1 MFRLTEEQNEIVT
14 LVRKYAK
21 AKIAPLAETIDREG
35 RFPRENI
42 EGLTEMGFMGLCIP
56 EEYGGI
62 GMDEITK
69 CMVIIELAKAC
80 ASTAVIVDVHY
91 LVSDIIM
98 HMANEEQKA
107 KYLPMAAEGK
117 LGAFCLT
124 EPGAGS
130 DAGGLRTKAVK
141 DGNDY
146 ILNGQKCFIT
156 NCGPNEGDFFVVIA
170 LTDTEKKTHGGMTA
184 FLIDRDNPGL
194 SIGKTENKMGI
205 KGSETSELW
214 LTDCRVPESAILGR
228 IGDGFKIAMIGLD
241 GGRIGIASQAVGIA
255 EGALAEAVKYAG
267 ERVQFGRPIGVNQG
281 LQWYIA
287 DMATRTEAAKMLVM
301 EAADLRERG
310 EDCTKV
316 AAMAKLF
323 AGEAACFVT
332 DLSLQIHGGY
342 GYMKDYAIERMYR
355 DARITRIYEG
365 TSEVQKMVIARSVIG
380 KL

>member
-1 MFRLTEEQNEIVT
+1 MFKLTEEQQDIYSLIHT
-14 LVRKYAK
+14 YAQEK
-21 AKIAPLAETIDREG
+21 VAPLAAEIDKEG
-35 RFPRENI
+35 RYPAENI
-42 EGLTEMGFMGLCIP
+42 AGLTEMGFMGLCIP

-62 GMDEITK
+62 GMDETTK
-69 CMVIIELAKAC
+69 CLVIIELAKAC

-98 HMANEEQKA
+98 TMGNEEQKQ
-107 KYLPMAAEGK
+107 KYLPLAVEGK

-130 DAGGLRTKAVK
+130 DAGGLRTKAVQ
-141 DGNDY
+141 DGDDY
-146 ILNGQKCFIT
+146 IINGQKCFIT
-156 NCGPNEGDFFVVIA
+156 NCGPNEGDYFVVIA
-170 LTDTEKKTHGGMTA
+170 LTDPAKKTHGGMTA
-184 FLIDRDNPGL
+184 FLVDRDNLGL
-194 SIGKTENKMGI
+194 SIGKTEEKMGI
-205 KGSETSELW
+205 KGSETSELI
-214 LTDCRVPESAILGR
+214 LTDCRVPSSAILGK
-228 IGDGFKIAMIGLD
+228 IGDGFKIAMMGLD

-255 EGALAEAVKYAG
+255 EGALDEAVKYAN
-267 ERVQFGRPIGVNQG
+267 EREQFGKPIGTKQG

-287 DMATRTEAAKMLVM
+287 EMATRTEAAKMLVF

-310 EDCTKV
+310 EDVTKV

-332 DLSLQIHGGY
+332 DLALQIHGGY

-365 TSEVQKMVIARSVIG
+365 TSEVQKMVIARSVM
-380 KL
+380 K

>member
-1 MFRLTEEQNEIVT
+1 MFKLTEEQQDIYSLIHE
-14 LVRKYAK
+14 YAQEK
-21 AKIAPLAETIDREG
+21 VAPLAEAIDKEG
-35 RFPRENI
+35 RFPAENI
-42 EGLTEMGFMGLCIP
+42 AGLTEMGFMGLCIP

-62 GMDEITK
+62 GMDETTK
-69 CMVIIELAKAC
+69 CLVIIELAKAC
-80 ASTAVIVDVHY
+80 ASTAVIADVHY

-98 HMANEEQKA
+98 TMGNEEQKQ
-107 KYLPMAAEGK
+107 KYLPMAVEGK

-141 DGNDY
+141 DGDDY

-156 NCGPNEGDFFVVIA
+156 NCGPNEGDYFVVIA
-170 LTDTEKKTHGGMTA
+170 LTDPEKKTHGGMTA
-184 FLIDRDNPGL
+184 FLVDRDNPGL
-194 SIGKTENKMGI
+194 SIGKTEEKMGI
-205 KGSETSELW
+205 KGSETSELI
-214 LTDCRVPESAILGR
+214 LTDCRVPSSAILGK

-255 EGALAEAVKYAG
+255 EGALAEAVKYANQR
-267 ERVQFGRPIGVNQG
+267 EQFGKPIGTKQG

-287 DMATRTEAAKMLVM
+287 EMATRTEAAKMLVF

-310 EDCTKV
+310 EDVTKV

-332 DLSLQIHGGY
+332 DLALQIHGGY
-342 GYMKDYAIERMYR
+342 GYMKDYPIERMYR

-365 TSEVQKMVIARSVIG
+365 TSEVQKMVIARCVM
-380 KL
+380 K

>member
-1 MFRLTEEQNEIVT
+1 MFKLTEEQQDIYNLIHT
-14 LVRKYAK
+14 YAQEK
-21 AKIAPLAETIDREG
+21 VAPLAAEIDKEG
-35 RFPRENI
+35 RYPAENI
-42 EGLTEMGFMGLCIP
+42 AGLTEMGFMGLCIP
-56 EEYGGI
+56 EAYGGI
-62 GMDEITK
+62 GMDETTK
-69 CMVIIELAKAC
+69 CLVIIELAKAC

-98 HMANEEQKA
+98 TMGSEEQKQ
-107 KYLPMAAEGK
+107 KYLPMAVEGK

-141 DGNDY
+141 DGDDY

-156 NCGPNEGDFFVVIA
+156 NCGPNEGDYFVVIA
-170 LTDTEKKTHGGMTA
+170 LTDPEKKTHGGMTA
-184 FLIDRDNPGL
+184 FLVDRDNPGL
-194 SIGKTENKMGI
+194 SIGKTEDKMGI
-205 KGSETSELW
+205 KGSETSELI
-214 LTDCRVPESAILGR
+214 LTDCRVPSSAILGK

-255 EGALAEAVKYAG
+255 EGALDEAVKYAS
-267 ERVQFGRPIGVNQG
+267 ERQQFGKPIAAKQG

-287 DMATRTEAAKMLVM
+287 EMATRTEAAKMLVF

-310 EDCTKV
+310 EDVTKV

-332 DLSLQIHGGY
+332 DLALQIHGGY
-342 GYMKDYAIERMYR
+342 GYMKDYAVERMYR

-365 TSEVQKMVIARSVIG
+365 TSEVQKMVIARSVM
-380 KL
+380 K

>member
-1 MFRLTEEQNEIVT
+1 MFKLTEEQQDIYNLIHT
-14 LVRKYAK
+14 YAQEK
-21 AKIAPLAETIDREG
+21 VAPLAAEIDKEG
-35 RFPRENI
+35 RYPAENI
-42 EGLTEMGFMGLCIP
+42 AGLTEMGFMGLCIP
-56 EEYGGI
+56 EAYGGI
-62 GMDEITK
+62 GMDETTK
-69 CMVIIELAKAC
+69 CLVIIELAKAC

-98 HMANEEQKA
+98 TMGSEEQKQ
-107 KYLPMAAEGK
+107 KYLPMAVEGK

-141 DGNDY
+141 DGDDY

-156 NCGPNEGDFFVVIA
+156 NCGPNEGDYFVVIA
-170 LTDTEKKTHGGMTA
+170 LTDPEKKTHGGMTA
-184 FLIDRDNPGL
+184 FLVDRDNPGL
-194 SIGKTENKMGI
+194 SIGKTEDKMGI
-205 KGSETSELW
+205 KGSETSELI
-214 LTDCRVPESAILGR
+214 LTDCRVPSSAILGK

-255 EGALAEAVKYAG
+255 EGALDEAIKYAN
-267 ERVQFGRPIGVNQG
+267 ERQQFGKPIAAKQG

-287 DMATRTEAAKMLVM
+287 EMATRTEAAKMLVF

-310 EDCTKV
+310 EDVTKV

-332 DLSLQIHGGY
+332 DLALQIHGGY
-342 GYMKDYAIERMYR
+342 GYMKDYAVERMYR

-365 TSEVQKMVIARSVIG
+365 TSEVQKMVIARSVM
-380 KL
+380 K

>member
-1 MFRLTEEQNEIVT
+1 MFKLTDEQQDI
-14 LVRKYAK
+14 LQLIQDYAQEK
-21 AKIAPLAETIDREG
+21 VAPLAAEIDKEG
-35 RFPRENI
+35 RFPAENI
-42 EGLTEMGFMGLCIP
+42 AGLTEMGFMGLCIP

-62 GMDEITK
+62 GMDELTK
-69 CMVIIELAKAC
+69 CLVIIELAKVC

-98 HMANEEQKA
+98 TMGSGEQKQ
-107 KYLPMAAEGK
+107 KYLTMASEGK

-130 DAGGLRTKAVK
+130 DAGGLRTKAVR
-141 DGNDY
+141 DGDDY

-156 NCGPNEGDFFVVIA
+156 NCGPNEGDYFVVIA
-170 LTDTEKKTHGGMTA
+170 LTDPEKKTHGGMTA
-184 FLIDRDNPGL
+184 FLVDRENPGL
-194 SIGKTENKMGI
+194 SIGKTEDKMGI
-205 KGSETSELW
+205 KGSETSELI
-214 LTDCRVPESAILGR
+214 LTDCRVPANAVLGR

-255 EGALAEAVKYAG
+255 EGALAEAVKYANQ
-267 ERVQFGRPIGVNQG
+267 RQQFGRPIAAKQG

-287 DMATRTEAAKMLVM
+287 EMATRIEAAKMLVF

-310 EDCTKV
+310 QDVTKV

-323 AGEAACFVT
+323 AGETACFVT
-332 DLSLQIHGGY
+332 DLALQIHGGY
-342 GYMKDYAIERMYR
+342 GYMKDYPIERMYR

-365 TSEVQKMVIARSVIG
+365 TSEVQKMVIARCVM
-380 KL
+380 KE